1 MVHSGSNSQASGII
15 TISVTDHKTWEAK
28 FPRKNTD
35 QRIAS
40 FFFQIRLLFPSSVV
54 TFAAHIFKF
63 LGGVKSF
70 RGYSVHLEMWEQAF
84 VGRAQESPRGT
95 PSSMSPAW
103 VNVHPEWPWPQLGLR
118 ARPIRSISST
128 TWSTTSPH
136 RTESEFF
143 FLKVLKIFL
152 LGLIQKQ
159 NKIEKPKS
167 IGCWRKPWGS
177 RHCSEIKGFA
187 CSTLNK
193 WYPQSWWVSFSKEY
207 VLYFFFNFILFLNF
221 T

>member
-1 MVHSGSNSQASGII
+1 MAYQ
-15 TISVTDHKTWEAK
+15 KTYLFGRQICQEK
-28 FPRKNTD
+28 ILTR
-35 QRIAS
+35 QRIAY
-40 FFFQIRLLFPSSVV
+40 FFFQIRLLFPSSAA
-54 TFAAHIFKF
+54 TSAAHMFKF

-70 RGYSVHLEMWEQAF
+70 FRGRSVHLEMWQQAL

-95 PSSMSPAW
+95 PSSMSPAR

-118 ARPIRSISST
+118 ARPIWSVSST
-128 TWSTTSPH
+128 TWSTTSPR
-136 RTESEFF
+136 RTNSEFF

-187 CSTLNK
+187 CSTPNK
-193 WYPQSWWVSFSKEY
+193 WYPQLWCVSFSKEY
-207 VLYFFFNFILFLNF
+207 MFFKTDLPPQLR
-221 T
+221 